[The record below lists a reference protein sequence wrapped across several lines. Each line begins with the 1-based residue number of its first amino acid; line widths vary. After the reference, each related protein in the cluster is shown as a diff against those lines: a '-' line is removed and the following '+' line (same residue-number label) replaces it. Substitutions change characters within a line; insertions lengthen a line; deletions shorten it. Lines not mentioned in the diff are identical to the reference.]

1 MRRSFLVG
9 SLLVL
14 LVLSSTFA
22 LSSCDLGGGGEETY
36 KIGAL
41 FAVTGPAS
49 PLGTPEKETVEMLQE
64 EINAAGGV
72 NGHPIEVIIYDTE
85 TDETKAVTLAK
96 KLIEQDKVLAI
107 IGPSTSGETLA
118 IVDTIEQAGV
128 PLVACAAATQ
138 IVDPVKKWVFAAPQT
153 SDAAVQEIY
162 DYAKANGIDRVA
174 IMTASDGF
182 GDGGKGSL
190 EKLADAKGITI
201 VAAESFGKTDTDM
214 TPQLTKIK
222 GTDAQAV
229 IVWGTNPGPA
239 VIAKNMKQLNM
250 EIQLFQSHG
259 VANATFIELAGEAAN
274 GVILPAGKL
283 MVHQDISDDDP
294 QKEVLTEYAEAFE
307 AKYDKPANTFGG
319 HAYDALHIVV
329 NALEA
334 AGPDKAKIRDEI
346 EKMNFVGTAG
356 VFQMSPEDHNGL
368 GKGSFVMIEIVGGDW
383 TQAK

>member
-1 MRRSFLVG
+1 VG
-9 SLLVL
+9 E
-14 LVLSSTFA
+14 
-22 LSSCDLGGGGEETY
+22 EETY

-49 PLGTPEKETVEMLQE
+49 PLGTPEKETAEMLEE

-72 NGHPIEVIIYDTE
+72 NGHPIEVIVYDTE

-96 KLIEQDKVLAI
+96 KLIEQDQVLAI

-118 IVDTIEQAGV
+118 IVDTVEQAEV

-162 DYAKANGIDRVA
+162 DYAKSKGIDRVA

-182 GDGGKGSL
+182 GDGGKESL
-190 EKLADAKGITI
+190 EKFTDAKGITI
-201 VAAESFGKTDTDM
+201 VATESFGKTDTDM
-214 TPQLTKIK
+214 TPQLTKIS

-250 EIQLFQSHG
+250 EIPLFQSHG
-259 VANATFIELAGEAAN
+259 VANSTFIELAGDAAN

-294 QKEVLTEYAEAFE
+294 QKEVLTEYAEAFQAE
-307 AKYDKPANTFGG
+307 FEKPANTFGG
-319 HAYDALHIVV
+319 HAYDALYIVTG
-329 NALEA
+329 ALEK
-334 AGPDKAKIRDEI
+334 AGSDKAKLRDEI
-346 EKMNFVGTAG
+346 EKTDFVGTAG
-356 VFQMSPEDHNGL
+356 VFQMSAEDHNGL
-368 GKGSFVMIEIVGGDW
+368 GKGSFVMIEIVDGTW
-383 TQAK
+383 TQAQ